1 MYNRTWVG
9 WCASLRQRGWE
20 REVAYDGHGGDWG
33 IEQRAALLAV
43 VRPFDRLDDATRRS
57 VAARCRARP
66 VERGA
71 IIFVAG
77 QPAEAVHVLAEG
89 EVRVVRETDDG
100 REVILRLIRPGELF
114 GGAGGW
120 GVDRYPATTIAAERS
135 VVVTLAASAFAD
147 LIHGSSD
154 FALAVIRE
162 LGARLRDAETRI
174 QELQTERVERRI
186 ARMLLRLANRMG
198 QRTDRGITI
207 DATLSR
213 QAIADLCGTT
223 LSTASRVLSGWDR
236 DGILIAG
243 REHVII
249 VRPHDLVAIAD
260 DIADST

>member
-1 MYNRTWVG
+1 MSGT
-9 WCASLRQRGWE
+9 SERQAVWD
-20 REVAYDGHGGDWG
+20 VAR
-33 IEQRAALLAV
+33 RAALLRR
-43 VRPFDRLDDATRRS
+43 VRPFDQLEPSTLDPL
-57 VAARCRARP
+57 AARCRVRS
-66 VERGA
+66 VERGSVL
-71 IIFVAG
+71 FVEG
-77 QPAEAVHVLAEG
+77 QPADAVHVLAEG

-100 REVILRLIRPGELF
+100 REVILRLIRPGEMF

-120 GVDRYPATTIAAERS
+120 GADRYPATTVAAEAS
-135 VVVTLAASAFAD
+135 VVLVLPAAEFERLMRD
-147 LIHGSSD
+147 FPD
-154 FALAVIRE
+154 FALAVVRE
-162 LGARLRDAETRI
+162 LSARLRDAEARI

-198 QRTDRGITI
+198 NRTERGIEI

-236 DGILIAG
+236 QGILIAG

-260 DIADST
+260 DIVDTAR